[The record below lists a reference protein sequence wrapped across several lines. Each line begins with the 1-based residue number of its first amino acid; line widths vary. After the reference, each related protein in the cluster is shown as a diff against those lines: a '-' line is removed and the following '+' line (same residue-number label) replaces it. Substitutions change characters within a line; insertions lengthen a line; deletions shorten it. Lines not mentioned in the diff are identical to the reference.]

1 MGLIEIIVVLIVVGL
16 LLYAANTWLPMDP
29 KIRQILNVV
38 VVIAVII
45 WLLYAFFPG
54 VRDIDVRT
62 N

>member
-1 MGLIEIIVVLIVVGL
+1 MGIIEIIIVLIVVGL
-16 LLYAANTWLPMDP
+16 LLYAANTWLPLDP

-38 VVIAVII
+38 VIVAVIV

-54 VRDIDVRT
+54 VRDIQVG